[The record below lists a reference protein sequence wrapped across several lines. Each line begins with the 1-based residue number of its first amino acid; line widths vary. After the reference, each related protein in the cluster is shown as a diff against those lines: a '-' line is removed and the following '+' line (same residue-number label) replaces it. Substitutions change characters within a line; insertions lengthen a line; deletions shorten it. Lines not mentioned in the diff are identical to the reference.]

1 MNDQIN
7 AYTQTDIL
15 GKSQVELVIKVYDGA
30 IEAYQAAREAY
41 EKEDNDTGFEK
52 LQRARRFVTHLY
64 TTLSMED
71 GGEIAEKLSQ
81 LYAFVINQTNII
93 EGTKDLAQID
103 DNINILNNLR
113 LGWLGL
119 KEQQDGEDKSAEP
132 PNRQTEEHM
141 VTTA

>member
-1 MNDQIN
+1 MKDQVN
-7 AYTQTDIL
+7 AYNQTDIL

-30 IEAYQAAREAY
+30 IEAYRAARDAY
-41 EKEDNDTGFEK
+41 EKDDNNTGFEK

-64 TTLSMED
+64 TTLNMEE

-113 LGWLGL
+113 LGWVGL
-119 KEQQDGEDKSAEP
+119 KEQQDGQEGPAES
-132 PNRQTEEHM
+132 QTSQTDEHM

>member
-1 MNDQIN
+1 MKDNIN

-30 IEAYQAAREAY
+30 IDAYKAARQAY
-41 EKEDNDTGFEK
+41 EKEDNNTGFEK
-52 LQRARRFVTHLY
+52 LQRARQFVTHLY

-93 EGTKDLAQID
+93 EGTKDLTQID

-113 LGWLGL
+113 LGWVGL
-119 KEQQDGEDKSAEP
+119 KEQQDGEEKPAEP
-132 PNRQTEEHM
+132 PTGQTDEHM

>member
-81 LYAFVINQTNII
+81 IYAFVINQTNII

-132 PNRQTEEHM
+132 PTRQTEEHM